1 MVLSVLVS
9 LINNMSNNLQLRI
22 FFNFIRFVAQTIDV
36 NVGQFKVVFI
46 VAVYIW
52 FTPFD
57 GVFPGFSASIRLI
70 SVLIFAPRVNQTIDK
85 GAVNK
90 DKISKKHVLQVQS
103 NNRIIWDRSRSL
115 LQSNYSDFLSQEDR
129 VSHENSLI
137 SVSGVHQNKIE

>member
-1 MVLSVLVS
+1 M
-9 LINNMSNNLQLRI
+9 
-22 FFNFIRFVAQTIDV
+22 
-36 NVGQFKVVFI
+36 GQFKVVFI

-57 GVFPGFSASIRLI
+57 GVFPSFSASIRLI
-70 SVLIFAPRVNQTIDK
+70 SVLIFAPRVNHTIDK

-90 DKISKKHVLQVQS
+90 GKISKKHVLQVKS
-103 NNRIIWDRSRSL
+103 NNRVIWDRSRSL